1 MEFSY
6 LHHIKLL
13 RSKENAGSNFKTET
27 LPSAKKETV
36 LRRFGRLADEKE
48 DHVEH
53 TLRYLRLGLLL
64 PINSQ
69 GQRENAHT
77 EIAGT

>member
-6 LHHIKLL
+6 LRHIKLL
-13 RSKENAGSNFKTET
+13 RSKENTGSNFQNRDPPKRE
-27 LPSAKKETV
+27 EGN
-36 LRRFGRLADEKE
+36 RFAPIRRLADEKG

-64 PINSQ
+64 PIDSQ